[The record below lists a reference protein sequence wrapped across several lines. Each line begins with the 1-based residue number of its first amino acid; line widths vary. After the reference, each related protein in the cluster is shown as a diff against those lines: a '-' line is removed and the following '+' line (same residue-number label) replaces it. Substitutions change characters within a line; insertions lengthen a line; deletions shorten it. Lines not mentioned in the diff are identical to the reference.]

1 MGAWIDSQTDG
12 LFVLRSDKPRVEL
25 AHFGSFDGQL
35 IYFKRPSDWQAW
47 KPTWQHAQS
56 VNYFVGLQWLPQA
69 NCHAVFSVSPDR
81 KNCHV
86 ELISDVGS
94 SIAKFVVP
102 GGVAGIEET
111 SDGLEVYF
119 ATAQPKRQFQVIV
132 GTLDIESKTVKKRRM
147 LNTIDWR
154 LTPPNSIR
162 GEYLHPFHVS
172 CSAVLGPRV
181 RRIRGSESG
190 DVRKFA
196 TQTVNE
202 LAYFVGHT
210 KLGYLDG
217 DKNGFCADRWFC
229 SLTNR
234 TSGEILQLETP
245 PMATRRSILDFVNDE
260 RKLTVL
266 TLESTATEDVQDKT
280 LMVRVWEISAD

>member
-1 MGAWIDSQTDG
+1 M
-12 LFVLRSDKPRVEL
+12 
-25 AHFGSFDGQL
+25 
-35 IYFKRPSDWQAW
+35 
-47 KPTWQHAQS
+47 
-56 VNYFVGLQWLPQA
+56 
-69 NCHAVFSVSPDR
+69 
-81 KNCHV
+81 
-86 ELISDVGS
+86 
-94 SIAKFVVP
+94 
-102 GGVAGIEET
+102 
-111 SDGLEVYF
+111 
-119 ATAQPKRQFQVIV
+119 
-132 GTLDIESKTVKKRRM
+132 
-147 LNTIDWR
+147 
-154 LTPPNSIR
+154 
-162 GEYLHPFHVS
+162 
-172 CSAVLGPRV
+172 LGPRV